1 MKEIERKFL
10 VNNSVKDVLV
20 HSDSVSI
27 RQGYIM
33 DAPDGKTVRVRTKGS
48 KAFLT
53 IKGKTTGI
61 SRTEFEYEIPVDDAL
76 YLLDHFCPKTLHK
89 DRYKTEHAGKTWEID
104 VFHGNLEGLIV
115 AELEL
120 QSEEESFELPEW
132 VSKEVSDDKQYFNVY
147 LINACWENGILTEI
161 G

>member
-10 VNNSVKDVLV
+10 VNDTVKDVLV
-20 HSDSVSI
+20 HSEPVSI

-33 DAPDGKTVRVRTKGS
+33 DAPDGKTVRVRTKGP

-76 YLLDHFCPKTLHK
+76 HLLDHFCPKTLHK
-89 DRYKTEHAGKTWEID
+89 DRYKTEYAGKTWEID
-104 VFHGNLEGLIV
+104 VFHGYLEGLIV

-132 VSKEVSDDKQYFNVY
+132 ADKEVSDDQRYFNVY
-147 LINACWENGILTEI
+147 LINSHWKNGVLKEI
-161 G
+161 D